1 METNKGDLLAMGKQ
15 IHNKHFG
22 GLENLDLELI
32 NKDVLNLKDKLDSI
46 LKNGRNRVLNEKQS
60 QDILDLMRSC
70 EVVIYDKEEGQK
82 HE

>member
-1 METNKGDLLAMGKQ
+1 MSSGM
-15 IHNKHFG
+15 
-22 GLENLDLELI
+22 ENLDLELI
-32 NKDVLNLKDKLDSI
+32 NKDVLNLKDKLDCI
-46 LKNGRNRVLNEKQS
+46 LKNGRNRVLNKKQS

>member
-1 METNKGDLLAMGKQ
+1 MSSGM
-15 IHNKHFG
+15 
-22 GLENLDLELI
+22 ENLDLELI

-46 LKNGRNRVLNEKQS
+46 LKNGRNRVLNKKQS

-70 EVVIYDKEEGQK
+70 EAVIYDKSVLYPLEEEQK

>member
-1 METNKGDLLAMGKQ
+1 MAIKTRPIKQ
-15 IHNKHFG
+15 RFIGRKKMSSG
-22 GLENLDLELI
+22 MENLDLELI

-46 LKNGRNRVLNEKQS
+46 LKNGRNRVLNKKQS

>member
-1 METNKGDLLAMGKQ
+1 MSSGM
-15 IHNKHFG
+15 
-22 GLENLDLELI
+22 ENLDLELI

-46 LKNGRNRVLNEKQS
+46 LKNGRNRVLNKKQS

>member
-1 METNKGDLLAMGKQ
+1 MSSGM
-15 IHNKHFG
+15 
-22 GLENLDLELI
+22 ENLDLELI